1 VGGIPGGELVD
12 SKQRSDIRVA
22 VPTSLTGE
30 LRLEIGQPNMIEP
43 AACVDHNRMSA
54 AIVCTVDRKP
64 GRA

>member
-12 SKQRSDIRVA
+12 SKQRSNIRAA
-22 VPTSLTGE
+22 VPTTGE
-30 LRLEIGQPNMIEP
+30 LRLKIGQPNMIEP
-43 AACVDHNRMSA
+43 AAGVDHNRMSA

>member
-1 VGGIPGGELVD
+1 
-12 SKQRSDIRVA
+12 
-22 VPTSLTGE
+22 VPTTGE

-43 AACVDHNRMSA
+43 AAGVDHNRMSA